1 MGRVA
6 FQKVLTV
13 FYPLMYRFLTLI
25 IGFTLA
31 AVPGK
36 LLAQQATT
44 PDSVEQ
50 PSQPTG
56 CESLTGVITD
66 ENYKPL
72 SGATIQVQG
81 INDAFST
88 NSEGRYIVTLN
99 KRLIPY
105 PTRLK
110 ISAAGYETQEFA
122 ISSCKATDVSLRLVP
137 GTIFKRDGRI
147 KKTTSTGKIKY

>member
-1 MGRVA
+1 
-6 FQKVLTV
+6 
-13 FYPLMYRFLTLI
+13 MYRFLTLL
-25 IGFTLA
+25 IGLGLM

-36 LLAQQATT
+36 LLAQQTTTAT
-44 PDSVEQ
+44 PEALEQ
-50 PSQPTG
+50 PSS
-56 CESLTGVITD
+56 CESLTGLITD

-72 SGATIQVQG
+72 TGATLQLQG

-88 NSEGRYIVTLN
+88 NSEGRYIIVLN
-99 KRLIPY
+99 KRPIPF

-110 ISAAGYETQEFA
+110 VSAAGYETQEFA
-122 ISSCKATDVSLRLVP
+122 LNTCKPTDVALRLVP